1 MTGSIRFEQSSAGI
15 ARLTL
20 CKARRH
26 NALDADMIR
35 EIAEIA
41 TRRSPLPRALIL
53 AAEGESFCAGA
64 DLGWM
69 KQQFEATAED
79 RFAAAEA
86 LQAMLQSLDEYPA
99 LVIGLVQGPA
109 YGGGVGLLSVCDV
122 VIASR
127 RSRFALTET
136 RLGLIPAVVAPFLH
150 RRIGAAALRAIGL
163 NGMVL
168 DPERALSLGLVSELC
183 EEGALEQAAARHI
196 ASVLDCAPG
205 AVAEAKALFRSLAS
219 GTPRDAHVIEA
230 LAARW
235 QSEEAQAGITA
246 FFAREA
252 PPWKR

>member
-1 MTGSIRFEQSSAGI
+1 MTGSIRFEQSSEGI

-20 CKARRH
+20 CKSQKH
-26 NALDADMIR
+26 NALDADMILN
-35 EIAEIA
+35 IAEIA
-41 TRRSPLPRALIL
+41 TCRSAPPRALIL

-69 KQQFEATAED
+69 KQQFEATAEE
-79 RFAAAEA
+79 RLAAAKS
-86 LQAMLQSLDEYPA
+86 LQAMLQAIDEYPA

-109 YGGGVGLLSVCDV
+109 YGGGLGLVSVCDV
-122 VIASR
+122 VIASPR
-127 RSRFALTET
+127 ARFALTET
-136 RLGLIPAVVAPFLH
+136 RLGLIPAVIAPFLH

-163 NGMVL
+163 HGIAL

-183 EEGALEQAAARHI
+183 EEGALEQAAAHHV
-196 ASVLDCAPG
+196 SHVLGCAPG

-219 GTPRDAHVIEA
+219 GAPREAHTIEA

-235 QSEEAQAGITA
+235 RCEEAQAGIRA
-246 FFAREA
+246 FFAKEA